1 MRTDNL
7 QFHNERYRLLDVL
20 GQGGMGRVYRAYD
33 RLMNQRVALKQVQV
47 APQTLL
53 FASRPAVNDTNALL
67 LSLAQE
73 FKLLAS
79 LRHPNIISVL
89 DYGFDANRQ
98 PYFTMEL
105 LEQPQ
110 TLLEAGRGRPLAG
123 QIDLLI
129 QTCQALAYL
138 HRRGILHR
146 DLKPENVL
154 VSGGRVR
161 VLDFGLSIARDQ
173 AKTQD
178 TSGTLLYMAPDVMAG
193 GAPSEAADLYAIG
206 VLAYELLVGRHP
218 FQSLDVTELIIRV
231 LEEEPDLTPLHELTP
246 VGAKQTLPALLLRL
260 LSKQPTQRHPSA
272 EAVIVDLCAVLGQP
286 PPAESVAIRES
297 FLQAATFVGR
307 EQEMAQLSAALAQA
321 LHGQGSAWLVGGES
335 GVGKSR
341 LLEELRTQA
350 LVQGALVLRGQA
362 VEGSGLPYQLWREP
376 LRRLA
381 LATEVSELEASVL
394 KSIIPDIATL
404 CVREIPDAP
413 TLSGAEGLQ
422 RLLWVV
428 TSLLRRQ
435 AEAVVLLL
443 EDLQWAEESLALLA
457 AVVRLTADGP
467 LLIVGN
473 YRVEERPQLPSEVPG
488 AHFLP
493 LGRLPA
499 TSIAQLSRAM
509 LGEQGAQPHIIT
521 LLERETEG
529 NTFFMVEVVRA
540 LAEESGRLAA
550 IGQHALPAQVV
561 AGGVQRLVQ
570 RRLQQVAPA
579 DYAIL
584 QLAAVLGRQIDS
596 AALRA
601 ALPGC
606 DLEAWLL
613 ACAAVYVLEVQEQKW
628 RFTHDKLREG
638 VLTLA
643 AAEERCGLHLQA
655 AQAILAAYQNDH
667 AAQAGRLADHFGQ
680 AGMTAQE
687 YLYARQAGDHAA
699 QTYDYTEAIRYYSR
713 AIQLAD
719 TDDARFA
726 LLLLREELYD
736 GRGALAAQVADL
748 QTLAAL
754 AEQVANERY
763 QAEVAVRW
771 LRRVLDAGDYTVA
784 ISRAQQALLLA
795 QRLGDMTLAA
805 TVHLYWGTA
814 LLRQSC
820 YPAAKEQLAEA
831 LALARMVPLRGVEAD
846 CLAFLGN
853 IACAQGD
860 FRAAHGLLQ
869 QALQLSRD
877 LGDRRRE
884 ARALNDLGDIADV
897 VGDRTGGER
906 YFEQSLQ
913 ILRQIGRTDG
923 ETLALINLGV
933 HANQRGDYQRAE
945 SLFTQAQD
953 LIRLISNPLFACWV
967 TMNLGQL
974 ARDVGDF
981 AKADAHFTQALER
994 TRTLGIRHVECQAL
1008 IELSDL
1014 ALRLDQPAAAEERVR
1029 LALEVA
1035 ATFGLTTEQIQAWA
1049 MRGRLHCHCGDYNA
1063 AIAAFHS
1070 VLNAPNQPPTMPD
1083 TVNAWV
1089 GLAQVHLACNQN
1101 GAAHRY
1107 IDKILAWLAIHPPLW
1122 LYDLLGIYYTCY
1134 SVLAATGDPR
1144 MDSVLTTG
1152 YQLLQSRAATIQ
1164 DPAQRQRYLQQV
1176 RANRALLSAW
1186 EGSQ

>member
-1 MRTDNL
+1 MNNIVDK
-7 QFHNERYRLLDVL
+7 RYQLLYAL
-20 GQGGMGRVYRAYD
+20 GAGGMGVVYRAQD
-33 RLMNQRVALKQVQV
+33 RLTGEQVALKQVLL
-47 APQTLL
+47 APQELAFNTRSALD
-53 FASRPAVNDTNALL
+53 DTNSLL
-67 LSLAQE
+67 LALAQE
-73 FKLLAS
+73 FRLLAS

-89 DYGFDANRQ
+89 DYGFDAKQQ

-105 LEQPQ
+105 LSMPQ
-110 TLLEAGRGRPLAG
+110 TLLQAGRGQPLAA
-123 QIDLLI
+123 QVELLV
-129 QTCQALAYL
+129 QTLQALAYL
-138 HRRGILHR
+138 HRRSILHR
-146 DLKPENVL
+146 DLKPGNVL
-154 VSGGRVR
+154 VSDGRVR
-161 VLDFGLSIARDQ
+161 VLDFGLAVGRDQ
-173 AKTQD
+173 AQNRD
-178 TSGTLLYMAPDVMAG
+178 ISGTLLYLAPEILEGA
-193 GAPSEAADLYAIG
+193 APSEAADLYAVG
-206 VLAYELLVGRHP
+206 VMAYELFAGQPP
-218 FQSLDVTELIIRV
+218 FQSMEPGQLLMEI
-231 LEEEPDLTPLHELTP
+231 LEDDPDLTPLAGLTP
-246 VGAKQTLPALLLRL
+246 VGAERTLPAILARL
-260 LSKQPTQRHPSA
+260 LSKQPAMRYPSA
-272 EAVIVDLCAVLGQP
+272 AAVIGDLCALLHQP
-286 PPAESVAIRES
+286 PPPESSAIRES

-307 EQEMAQLSAALAQA
+307 EQEMAHLTAALEKA
-321 LHGQGSAWLVGGES
+321 LQGQGTAWLVGGES

-341 LLEELRTQA
+341 LLDELRTQA
-350 LVQGALVLRGQA
+350 LVKGALVLRGQA
-362 VEGSGLPYQLWREP
+362 TEGSSLPYQLWREP

-381 LATEVSELEASVL
+381 LATEVTELEASVL
-394 KSIIPDIATL
+394 KSIVPDIATL
-404 CVREIPDAP
+404 FGREMPDAP

-422 RLLWVV
+422 RLIWVV

-435 AEAVVLLL
+435 TEAVVLLL

-457 AVVRLTADGP
+457 AVVRLTADSP

-473 YRVEERPQLPSEVPG
+473 YRVEERSQLPSEVPG

-509 LGEQGAQPHIIT
+509 LGEQGAQPHVIA

-540 LAEESGRLAA
+540 LAEESGQMAA
-550 IGQHALPAQVV
+550 IGQKALPAQVV

-584 QLAAVLGRQIDS
+584 QLAAVLGRQIDN

-601 ALPGC
+601 ALPGH

-613 ACAAVYVLEVQEQKW
+613 ACAAVYVLEVQDQKW

-638 VLTLA
+638 VLALTS
-643 AAEERCGLHLQA
+643 AEERCGLHLQA

-680 AGMTAQE
+680 AGVTAQE
-687 YLYARQAGDHAA
+687 YLYTRQAGDHAV
-699 QTYDYTEAIRYYSR
+699 QTYDYMEAIRYYSR
-713 AIQLAD
+713 ALQLAD

-748 QTLAAL
+748 QALATL

-771 LRRVLDAGDYTVA
+771 LRRVLDAGDYTAA
-784 ISRAQQALLLA
+784 ISRAQQALLLT

-805 TVHLYWGTA
+805 TVHLHWGTA

-820 YPAAKEQLAEA
+820 YPTAKEQLTEA
-831 LALARMVPLRGVEAD
+831 LTLARIVPLRGVEAD

-853 IACAQGD
+853 IACAEGE

-869 QALQLSRD
+869 QALHLSRD

-897 VGDRTGGER
+897 VGDSTGGEH

-913 ILRQIGRTDG
+913 ILRLIGRTDG

-945 SLFTQAQD
+945 SLFTQAQE
-953 LIRLISNPLFACWV
+953 LIHLIHNPLFACWV
-967 TMNLGQL
+967 TINLGQL
-974 ARDVGDF
+974 ARDLGDF
-981 AKADAHFTQALER
+981 ARADAHFTQALQR

-1014 ALRLDQPAAAEERVR
+1014 ALRLDQPAAAEEWVR

-1049 MRGRLHCHCGDYNA
+1049 MKGRLHCHCGEYNA
-1063 AIAAFHS
+1063 AIQAFHT

-1089 GLAQVHLACNQN
+1089 GLAQVHLACHQN
-1101 GAAHRY
+1101 RAAYRY
-1107 IDKILAWLAIHPPLW
+1107 VDKILAWLAIHPPLW

-1134 SVLAATGDPR
+1134 RVLAAVGAPR
-1144 MDSVLTTG
+1144 MNSVLTTG
-1152 YQLLQSRAATIQ
+1152 YQLLQSRAATIH
-1164 DPAQRQRYLQQV
+1164 DPVQRQRYLQQV
-1176 RANRALLSAW
+1176 RTNCALLTAW
-1186 EGSQ
+1186 EERQNRS